1 MSTTAIVP
9 AYEVQVTQ
17 VSVSE
22 PKVNKAGGKSVQLKY
37 AGQPFQLRLPRT
49 KFPAGLISREDAAT
63 GNVNYSLIASLKG
76 CDPYAKE
83 RSTDPEMG
91 PVYNFMLDLQELLV
105 SWATEN
111 SPKLFGKKRSEE
123 SVRDSFKNLLS
134 VSTEKQGDEYVP
146 NGKYPPS
153 LRLKVPVY
161 DGRVTMDA
169 VNSQMVPYLLSVDS
183 LRSVFPKYVE
193 SNLVISPSVWV
204 IGQGFGVSWG
214 VKYAQVFPPS
224 RLTAAS
230 VFSAVAE
237 VPPAPEDGPEPPHED
252 DGVRVPMMAHLPA
265 QDSLAA
271 SGGGGGG
278 RRRKAA

>member
-9 AYEVQVTQ
+9 AHEVQVTE
-17 VSVSE
+17 VTLSE
-22 PKVNKAGGKSVQLKY
+22 P
-37 AGQPFQLRLPRT
+37 QLRLPRT
-49 KFPAGLISREDAAT
+49 KFPAGLVSREDAAT

-76 CDPYAKE
+76 CDPFAKE

-111 SPKLFGKKRSEE
+111 SAKLFGKKRSEE

-134 VSTEKQGDEYVP
+134 VSTEKQGDEYIP

-169 VNSQMVPYLLSVDS
+169 VNSQMIPYHLTVDS
-183 LRSVFPKYVE
+183 LKSVFPKYVE
-193 SNLVISPSVWV
+193 ANLVISPSVYV
-204 IGQGFGVSWG
+204 IGQGFGVTWG
-214 VKYAQVFPPS
+214 IKFAQVFPPS

-230 VFSAVAE
+230 VFSAVVE
-237 VPPAPEDGPEPPHED
+237 QPAKSEEDVDVRHED
-252 DGVRVPMMAHLPA
+252 DGVRSPMVAHLPP
-265 QDSLAA
+265 QETL

>member
-1 MSTTAIVP
+1 
-9 AYEVQVTQ
+9 
-17 VSVSE
+17 
-22 PKVNKAGGKSVQLKY
+22 
-37 AGQPFQLRLPRT
+37 
-49 KFPAGLISREDAAT
+49 
-63 GNVNYSLIASLKG
+63 
-76 CDPYAKE
+76 
-83 RSTDPEMG
+83 MG

-105 SWATEN
+105 NWATEN
-111 SPKLFGKKRSEE
+111 SAKLFGKKRSVE

-169 VNSQMVPYLLSVDS
+169 VNSQMIPYHLTVDS
-183 LRSVFPKYVE
+183 LKSVFPKYVE
-193 SNLVISPSVWV
+193 ANLVISPSVYV
-204 IGQGFGVSWG
+204 IGQGFGVTWG
-214 VKYAQVFPPS
+214 IKFAQVFPPS

-237 VPPAPEDGPEPPHED
+237 VAPVPEETDEPPHED
-252 DGVRVPMMAHLPA
+252 DGVRVPTMAHLPP
-265 QDSLAA
+265 QEA
-271 SGGGGGG
+271 SAGGGGGG